1 MIPAL
6 SHDFGRVG
14 RASSRTPASGRRYLA
29 AALGAAACL
38 TWAAAARASDFF
50 VAGQVVVQLRA
61 GADLPALMAAHALS
75 LQRRL
80 GPRPVY
86 LLRTVRNEDITQRL
100 AALRADPRVAFAEPN
115 YIVREPEARK
125 RSVWAIGQAG
135 DYAAQYAASQLRLA
149 AAHRTT
155 IGAGVTVAVI
165 DTGIDATHPAFAQ
178 RLRQGMDFVDGDLD
192 PTEGGTSADAGFG
205 HGTHV
210 AGLIALAAP
219 GAAIMPLRVLEPSG
233 RGTIWA
239 VTEAVLHAVDPDG
252 NPGTPDHAQV
262 LNLSLGTTSPTKLLD
277 LAVELAT
284 CSDDDDDEADDDRS
298 DPGFNGDRERCD
310 RQNGSVVIAAAGNS
324 GSATERQYPAAEH
337 AEGALAVTASNDA
350 SRLAGFANRGPWVQ
364 ISAPGVALTSTLPS
378 GLYGSWSGT
387 SMAAP
392 LVAGI
397 AALTWAANPDWKPV
411 DVTKRLLDRA
421 AALCGSTIP
430 RVDALGAVGDVLPP
444 PTVCR

>member
-1 MIPAL
+1 M
-6 SHDFGRVG
+6 S
-14 RASSRTPASGRRYLA
+14 PASRHNFARVPSRSPADGRRILA
-29 AALGAAACL
+29 AALFGAVGVAGASVA
-38 TWAAAARASDFF
+38 WASDPG
-50 VAGQVVVQLRA
+50 VARQVVVQLRS
-61 GADLPALMAAHALS
+61 GADLPGLLSAHALS

-80 GPRPVY
+80 GPRPVF
-86 LLRTVRNEDITQRL
+86 LLRTVRSVDLDQRI

-149 AAHRTT
+149 AAHAYRATT
-155 IGAGVTVAVI
+155 GAGVTVAVI
-165 DTGIDATHPAFAQ
+165 DTGIDATHPALAQ
-178 RLRQGMDFVDGDLD
+178 RLRPGVDFVDGDLD
-192 PTEGGTSADAGFG
+192 PSEGGTTADAGYG

-210 AGLIALAAP
+210 AGLVALAAP

-239 VTEAVLHAVDPDG
+239 VAEAVLHAVDPDA
-252 NPGTPDHAQV
+252 NPATPDHAQV

-284 CSDDDDDEADDDRS
+284 CSDDDDDEDDDDRS

-310 RQNGSVVIAAAGNS
+310 SQHGSVVIAAAGNG

-337 AEGALAVTASNDA
+337 AEGALAVTAGNAA

-364 ISAPGVALTSTLPS
+364 IAAPGVNLTSALPG

-397 AALTWAANPDWKPV
+397 AALTWAAHPDWKPV

-430 RVDALGAVGDVLPP
+430 RVDARGAVGDLVPP

>member
-1 MIPAL
+1 MNPA
-6 SHDFGRVG
+6 SR
-14 RASSRTPASGRRYLA
+14 RAFDRAPSRSPASGRRCLA
-29 AALGAAACL
+29 AALCAAAFL
-38 TWAAAARASDFF
+38 TSAGAARAADHV
-50 VAGQVVVQLRA
+50 VAREVVVQLRA
-61 GADLPALMAAHALS
+61 GSDLPALMSAHALS
-75 LQRRL
+75 LKRRL

-86 LLRTVRNEDITQRL
+86 LLRTVHNEDLGQRI
-100 AALRADPRVAFAEPN
+100 AALRSDPRVAFAEPN
-115 YIVREPEARK
+115 YVVQEPEARK
-125 RSVWAIGQAG
+125 RSVWAIGREG
-135 DYAAQYAASQLRLA
+135 DYAAQYAALQLQLV
-149 AAHRTT
+149 AAHRATT
-155 IGAGVTVAVI
+155 GAGVTVAVI
-165 DTGIDATHPAFAQ
+165 DTGIDAAHEAFAQ
-178 RLRQGMDFVDGDLD
+178 RLRPGVDFVDGDLD
-192 PTEGGTSADAGFG
+192 ASEGGTPTDAGYG

-210 AGLIALAAP
+210 AGLVALAAP
-219 GAAIMPLRVLEPSG
+219 GATILPLRVLEPSG

-239 VTEAVLHAVDPDG
+239 VAEAVLYAVDPDG
-252 NPGTPDHAQV
+252 NPGTRDHAQV

-284 CSDDDDDEADDDRS
+284 CSDDDDDEDDDDRS

-310 RQNGSVVIAAAGNS
+310 RQNGSVVIAAAGNG

-337 AEGALAVTASNDA
+337 AEGALAVTANNAA

-364 ISAPGVALTSTLPS
+364 ISAPGVNLTSALPG

-397 AALTWAANPDWKPV
+397 AALVWAANPDWKPV
-411 DVTKRLLDRA
+411 DVTKRLLDRS

-430 RVDALGAVGDVLPP
+430 RLDALGAVGDAMPP